1 MASDFAQKPPVWFW
15 IVSALFLV
23 WGLLGAFSIYMFVTL
38 GPTMNASPDEW
49 ERAYAALIPGWYVW
63 VYVVAVGGG
72 VLGAA
77 ALLARS
83 RYAGPLFIASIV
95 GVVIQFG
102 YAFLATDLI
111 AHKGA
116 AATIPFPAFILFM
129 ALLQFWF
136 AGMAAKRGWI
146 S

>member
-1 MASDFAQKPPVWFW
+1 MSDDFGAKPPVWFW
-15 IVSALFLV
+15 IVSVLFLV
-23 WGLLGAFSIYMFVTL
+23 WGLMGCFSLYLFITV
-38 GPTMNASPDEW
+38 GPTMNAAPDAW
-49 ERAYAALIPGWYVW
+49 ERAYAAMIPGWYVW
-63 VYVVAVGGG
+63 VYAVAVGGG
-72 VLGAA
+72 ALGAL

-83 RYAGPLFIASIV
+83 RHARLLFIASII

-116 AATIPFPAFILFM
+116 AATIPFPLFIFAM
-129 ALLQFWF
+129 ALVQLWF
-136 AGMAAKRGWI
+136 AGLAAKRGWI

>member
-1 MASDFAQKPPVWFW
+1 MPFEQKPPVWYW

-23 WGLLGAFSIYMFVTL
+23 WGLMGCFSLYLFVTV
-38 GPTMNASPDEW
+38 GPTMNPDPGEW
-49 ERAYAALIPGWYVW
+49 DRAYAAAIPGWYVW
-63 VYVVAVGGG
+63 IYVVAVGGG
-72 VLGAA
+72 TLGAL

-83 RYAGPLFIASIV
+83 RFARPLFIASII

-116 AATIPFPAFILFM
+116 AATIPFPLVIFVIAAVEL
-129 ALLQFWF
+129 WF
-136 AGMAAKRGWI
+136 AGVAQRRGWL